1 MKLRGLGGGEEEPG
15 SECLL
20 WAQSARSNPSV
31 CKHGAESCRTEEMMW
46 AAVLVLL
53 SVCSSAPREEE
64 GGRKRG
70 REGGREGGWWETN
83 KLSIQLLVASN
94 THDARSDH

>member
-1 MKLRGLGGGEEEPG
+1 MG
-15 SECLL
+15 
-20 WAQSARSNPSV
+20 
-31 CKHGAESCRTEEMMW
+31 
-46 AAVLVLL
+46 
-53 SVCSSAPREEE
+53 SSAGVAQCVLFSTERRGGREEE
-64 GGRKRG
+64 